1 MNTLNKSGFF
11 WLASPTRRHEMSRF
25 LVSILICIMA
35 VAAGAAENPN
45 EHEQAAKRQGVEAL
59 SPGLRDLLT
68 REMLALQQGMMSVI
82 PAYASGDWKQ
92 IEIIAA
98 KIKNSYILQQ
108 SLTDK
113 QKDELHSLLP
123 QEFIEKDEHFHYLAG
138 MLEHVAQTKKPELVN
153 FYFSEMNQS
162 CADCHAAF
170 ATHRFPAFRQEQ
182 KKGDHAH

>member
-1 MNTLNKSGFF
+1 MNKLV
-11 WLASPTRRHEMSRF
+11 
-25 LVSILICIMA
+25 VSILIYIMA
-35 VAAGAAENPN
+35 TAACYAEATHAREKNA
-45 EHEQAAKRQGVEAL
+45 QRQGVEAL

-68 REMLALQQGMMSVI
+68 REMLALQQGMMSVV

-98 KIKNSYILQQ
+98 QIKNSYILQQ

-113 QKDELHSLLP
+113 QKEELHSLLP
-123 QEFIEKDEHFHYLAG
+123 PEFIEKDEHFHYLAG
-138 MLEHVAQTKKPELVN
+138 MLEHVAQAKKPELVN
-153 FYFSEMNQS
+153 FYFSEMNQA

-170 ATHRFPAFRQEQ
+170 AAHRFPAFRQEQ

>member
-1 MNTLNKSGFF
+1 MLRLF
-11 WLASPTRRHEMSRF
+11 
-25 LVSILICIMA
+25 VSILIYIMA
-35 VAAGAAENPN
+35 TATGYAENAHD
-45 EHEQAAKRQGVEAL
+45 HEQEAQRHGVQAL

-68 REMLALQQGMMSVI
+68 REMLALQQGMMSVV

-113 QKDELHSLLP
+113 QKEELHSLLP
-123 QEFIEKDEHFHYLAG
+123 PEFIEKDEHFHYLAG
-138 MLEHVAQTKKPELVN
+138 MLEHVAQAKKPELVN

-170 ATHRFPAFRQEQ
+170 ATHRFPAFKQEQ
-182 KKGDHAH
+182 KKGEHAH